1 MPGNPARR
9 PKAVV
14 IRTRRKPKGQEKL
27 FAAVAIVTYLAQP
40 SNTFSG
46 NAASHGAS
54 FAAASAASPEHT
66 YPPYSRHFYRER
78 MYTPHHYWPKPYTPQ
93 GYTAAGTGGQG
104 APVQQNMPS
113 HGSPS
118 DIAGTAT
125 QPSTGGSSSSSA
137 GTATQPS
144 TGGSSSSSAGTA
156 TQPSTGGSSPSTA
169 NTTTQASSTGSSGAS
184 ASSLSDVPGVP
195 QAFAACVAFRESTNL
210 ENPAAD
216 GNAYGIIPASGYNV
230 SGTSLAYQKQVFAE
244 LYKQYGT
251 EPWASDGC
259 AD

>member
-54 FAAASAASPEHT
+54 LAAASAASPEHT
-66 YPPYSRHFYRER
+66 YPPYPRHFYRER

-93 GYTAAGTGGQG
+93 GYTAAETGGQG
-104 APVQQNMPS
+104 APVQQSMPS
-113 HGSPS
+113 YGSPS

-125 QPSTGGSSSSSA
+125 QPSSGGSSSSSA
-137 GTATQPS
+137 GTATQ
-144 TGGSSSSSAGTA
+144 A
-156 TQPSTGGSSPSTA
+156 STGGSSPSTA
-169 NTTTQASSTGSSGAS
+169 NITTQASSTGSSGAS
-184 ASSLSDVPGVP
+184 ASSLSDIPGVP

-251 EPWASDGC
+251 KPWASDGC